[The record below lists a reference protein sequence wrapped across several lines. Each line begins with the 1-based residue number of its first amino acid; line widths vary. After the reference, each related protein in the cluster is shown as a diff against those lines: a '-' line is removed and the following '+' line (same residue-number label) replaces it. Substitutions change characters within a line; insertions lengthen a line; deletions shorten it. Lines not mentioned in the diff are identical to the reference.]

1 MDINFLV
8 CTALIT
14 HNESLKCLFSN
25 AQSYIVIDF
34 LKDSLYSMLEVS
46 KPLEENKDKTDD
58 EIFVENTESFFT
70 TLGVSTL
77 SKVVESILVK

>member
-1 MDINFLV
+1 
-8 CTALIT
+8 
-14 HNESLKCLFSN
+14 
-25 AQSYIVIDF
+25 
-34 LKDSLYSMLEVS
+34 MLEVS
-46 KPLEENKDKTDD
+46 KPLEENEDKTDD